1 METEKA
7 RVFEEEEMQGKQD
20 VEKDTLQKELETQK
34 KEVESLKKEL
44 KKKTY
49 NLQGLVNTEL
59 WDKNREIEK
68 LNKVCERK
76 HMEVLA
82 LQKQLRE
89 FPLTLMQ
96 EKMRSV
102 QTSIYAEDK
111 ENLQPL
117 ADPRT
122 QIQQLSEENR

>member
-1 METEKA
+1 MKTFEEKCLQETQDTEKN
-7 RVFEEEEMQGKQD
+7 
-20 VEKDTLQKELETQK
+20 TLQKELEEQK

-102 QTSIYAEDK
+102 QTSIFTEDK
-111 ENLQPL
+111 ENLEPL

>member
-1 METEKA
+1 M
-7 RVFEEEEMQGKQD
+7 
-20 VEKDTLQKELETQK
+20 QKELEEQK

-102 QTSIYAEDK
+102 QTSIFTEDK
-111 ENLQPL
+111 ENLEPL

-122 QIQQLSEENR
+122 QTQQLSEENR